1 MNPVYLYLSCVLR
14 EKTKNTMERYQQ
26 VPVYRRFTYQSLF
39 ILSHSYVSIFLPFCA
54 AGDFLWGFSVA
65 KTAPV
70 CSILQVHIYFFYAFL
85 IFYNFFS
92 LTIYFQKGGLYI
104 RPVSPTSIALIT
116 GVEKKVHI
124 SAAQQRKRKVSFLI
138 INSVSRKTLRFLCKA

>member
-1 MNPVYLYLSCVLR
+1 
-14 EKTKNTMERYQQ
+14 MERYHQ
-26 VPVYRRFTYQSLF
+26 VNVYRRFTYQSLF
-39 ILSHSYVSIFLPFCA
+39 ILSYSYVSIFLPFCA

-85 IFYNFFS
+85 IFHNFFS

-124 SAAQQRKRKVSFLI
+124 SAAQQRKRKVSF
-138 INSVSRKTLRFLCKA
+138 NSKYKFGITKNFTLFVRGLNN

>member
-1 MNPVYLYLSCVLR
+1 MCQYFYLFV
-14 EKTKNTMERYQQ
+14 
-26 VPVYRRFTYQSLF
+26 
-39 ILSHSYVSIFLPFCA
+39 
-54 AGDFLWGFSVA
+54 
-65 KTAPV
+65 
-70 CSILQVHIYFFYAFL
+70 LQVIFYGAFRLQKLHQCALFCRCIFIFSYAFL

-124 SAAQQRKRKVSFLI
+124 SAAQ
-138 INSVSRKTLRFLCKA
+138 